1 MWSTLLWFR
10 KQSCAQHCFHSME
23 MKAESA
29 LLTQAE
35 GQSPA
40 GSSVLLESLNLFYLD
55 LQEGLVAWIL
65 GCHPFFLR
73 NSQLHV
79 SGSSLFAQ
87 NYSHGVEEVALACKV
102 RDIFTLLS
110 QLGLACTC
118 IACCTF
124 CSVHA
129 RKSWSPWKFISILC
143 VIYNAKSPASSW
155 PSSSPGPLRAGFL
168 CLSL

>member
-1 MWSTLLWFR
+1 
-10 KQSCAQHCFHSME
+10 ME

-40 GSSVLLESLNLFYLD
+40 GSSVLVESLNLFCLD

-87 NYSHGVEEVALACKV
+87 NYSHGVEEVALACKG
-102 RDIFTLLS
+102 RDIFTLLL

-124 CSVHA
+124 CSLC
-129 RKSWSPWKFISILC
+129 PCTQKFISILC
-143 VIYNAKSPASSW
+143 VIYNAKSPSSSW